1 MAGPMHQ
8 PTLIQSSQAHH
19 PTPAT
24 QAGTQGPRP
33 PIYFCEQGAAAV
45 RLALCSP
52 PVAAKGQKA
61 FSQGGSLKAEGKRP
75 IVALCGH
82 PTEGGL
88 LLVLT
93 ADGQLTG

>member
-1 MAGPMHQ
+1 M
-8 PTLIQSSQAHH
+8 
-19 PTPAT
+19 
-24 QAGTQGPRP
+24 QGPRP

-61 FSQGGSLKAEGKRP
+61 FSQGGTLKAEGKRP